1 MSAGSI
7 SRKVRNM
14 LREITNRVVELNY
27 PTNYRERSID
37 FVASLGGHQRNKS
50 RQPAGNIVIRVNPG
64 RMSVSNEVKEDLAKF
79 SDAVDGVPVVIN
91 DELYDNIVFDY
102 GKVFL
107 SNERTL
113 ENLVKERELIALY
126 RRNELYVA
134 LNVKLIERELEQG
147 SLRLSE
153 LSSTLGLS
161 RKSVE
166 SCLRGLGLINIDRAE
181 RLVTELGSEMVRSI
195 NYETLRELFK
205 RKQSQVVESS
215 QELRKTLVYELSK
228 TAVDFVI
235 RDIMIDEEGS
245 LRFYVDY
252 SRTKSVKTMKM
263 KVTNALKLAREFN
276 AVVEVLVPDVTQ
288 LEVVKREISSELQ
301 DGEEPYIRFSS
312 LSQLHIF
319 QRSSE

>member
-7 SRKVRNM
+7 SRRIRSM
-14 LREITNRVVELNY
+14 LREITDRVVELDY
-27 PTNYRERSID
+27 PANYRERSID
-37 FVASLGGHQRNKS
+37 FVASLGGHQRDRL
-50 RQPAGNIVIRVNPG
+50 RQPVGNIVIRVSPG
-64 RMSVSNEVKEDLAKF
+64 RASVSNEVEEDLAKF
-79 SDAVDGVPVVIN
+79 SDAVDGVPIVIN

-107 SNERTL
+107 TNERTI

-134 LNVKLIERELEQG
+134 LNVKLIETELERG
-147 SLRLSE
+147 NLRLSE
-153 LSSTLGLS
+153 LSNTLGLS

-166 SCLRGLGLINIDRAE
+166 SCLRGLGLINIDKAE
-181 RLVTELGSEMVRSI
+181 KLVTELGPDMVRSI

-205 RKQSQVVESS
+205 RKQSQVLEGG
-215 QELRKTLVYELSK
+215 QELRKTLIYELSK

-235 RDIMIDEEGS
+235 RGATTDVEYS

-252 SRTKSVKTMKM
+252 SRTKSVKTVKA
-263 KVTNALKLAREFN
+263 KVANALKLAREFR
-276 AVVEVLVPDVTQ
+276 AVVEVLVPDTTQ

-301 DGEEPYIRFSS
+301 GDEEPYIRFSFPN
-312 LSQLHIF
+312 QPHTF
-319 QRSSE
+319 QRSSG